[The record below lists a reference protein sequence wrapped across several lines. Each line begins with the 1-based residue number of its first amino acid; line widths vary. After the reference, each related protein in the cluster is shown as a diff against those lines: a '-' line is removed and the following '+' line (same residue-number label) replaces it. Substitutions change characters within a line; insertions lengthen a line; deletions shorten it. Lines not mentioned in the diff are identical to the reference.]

1 MKVDLKKVSCKHMNA
16 AIKVILA
23 TGVAIA
29 LSSSIAWGQSNSSSN
44 EVEGDFTLK
53 GDSLRTVE
61 NRTTSQDYRR
71 FQQISSGNDSPS
83 FSRSRNQVGI
93 LQIDERTDVI
103 LEDDTDWGTSFG
115 IFQPSGDI
123 VDSRSVQIRLKLD

>member
-1 MKVDLKKVSCKHMNA
+1 MNA

-23 TGVAIA
+23 TGMAIA
-29 LSSSIAWGQSNSSSN
+29 FLSPTAWGQSNRSD
-44 EVEGDFTLK
+44 GDYTLK

-61 NRTTSQDYRR
+61 NRTTSEDYQR
-71 FQQISSGNDSPS
+71 FLQVSSRNDSPS
-83 FSRSRNQVGI
+83 FSRSRKPPGI

-103 LEDDTDWGTSFG
+103 LEDDTDWGASFG